1 LLYDELTLP
10 KHGFG
15 LKRGVIPIYI
25 AVVLSHDKENLV
37 VKYKS
42 SEVRIT
48 PDLLNEINQSP
59 QDYSVILE
67 DWNEDKAKYLKGL
80 ELLFAEQVSEREKS
94 YNGFAFVL
102 LAMNRWYMN
111 LPKYAKE
118 LDKIY
123 EGDDKFTC
131 IDTPKKK
138 FINSLKQLDSNPREY
153 LLEKV
158 FEIFGKQDVLA
169 NIVPLIRE
177 IKAEWDDTVSNLMRA
192 LISDV
197 RKLFTSTDKRGSLA
211 SVIKDWRESLS
222 ESTMRHLFSGNE
234 NRILDLMAT
243 SSNDELAFIQ
253 RLAKAVTSL
262 RIEDW
267 NTDTIK
273 SFNLDL
279 KKFKKTVEDY
289 DLNKLSVN
297 NGSHD
302 AYKITYVDI
311 SGNEVTKTFG
321 KTEYSSKAKLL
332 LQELASAIEEM
343 GQAITEQEKRQVL
356 MELLQKLC

>member
-1 LLYDELTLP
+1 
-10 KHGFG
+10 
-15 LKRGVIPIYI
+15 
-25 AVVLSHDKENLV
+25 
-37 VKYKS
+37 
-42 SEVRIT
+42 
-48 PDLLNEINQSP
+48 
-59 QDYSVILE
+59 
-67 DWNEDKAKYLKGL
+67 
-80 ELLFAEQVSEREKS
+80 
-94 YNGFAFVL
+94 
-102 LAMNRWYMN
+102 
-111 LPKYAKE
+111 
-118 LDKIY
+118 
-123 EGDDKFTC
+123 
-131 IDTPKKK
+131 
-138 FINSLKQLDSNPREY
+138 
-153 LLEKV
+153 
-158 FEIFGKQDVLA
+158 
-169 NIVPLIRE
+169 
-177 IKAEWDDTVSNLMRA
+177 
-192 LISDV
+192 
-197 RKLFTSTDKRGSLA
+197 
-211 SVIKDWRESLS
+211 
-222 ESTMRHLFSGNE
+222 
-234 NRILDLMAT
+234 MAT

-279 KKFKKTVEDY
+279 KKFKKTIEDY

-311 SGNEVTKTFG
+311 SGNEVTKTFE